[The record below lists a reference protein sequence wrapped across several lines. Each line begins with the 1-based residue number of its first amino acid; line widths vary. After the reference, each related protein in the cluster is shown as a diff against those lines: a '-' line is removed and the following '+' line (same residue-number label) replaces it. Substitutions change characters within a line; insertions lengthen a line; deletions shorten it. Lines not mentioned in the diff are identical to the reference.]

1 MTDVQAKIKRPLLL
15 SKRGRCGKF
24 VSTNRITLSVLQ
36 ISRKNLLIQ
45 GKDAAA
51 YELQEKAEL
60 VWLKGNKKGGLG
72 QRSCQLASSHEE
84 KELVIRTENFMQLQH
99 TWKR

>member
-1 MTDVQAKIKRPLLL
+1 MSRN
-15 SKRGRCGKF
+15 G
-24 VSTNRITLSVLQ
+24 ITPSVLQ

-51 YELQEKAEL
+51 YELQEKVEL
-60 VWLKGNKKGGLG
+60 VWLKGNKNGGLG
-72 QRSCQLASSHEE
+72 QQSCQLASSHEE
-84 KELVIRTENFMQLQH
+84 KKLVIRTENFMQLQH

>member
-1 MTDVQAKIKRPLLL
+1 MSRN
-15 SKRGRCGKF
+15 G
-24 VSTNRITLSVLQ
+24 ITPSVLQ

-60 VWLKGNKKGGLG
+60 VWLKGNKNGGLG
-72 QRSCQLASSHEE
+72 QQSCQLASSHEE
-84 KELVIRTENFMQLQH
+84 KKLVIRTENFMQLQH